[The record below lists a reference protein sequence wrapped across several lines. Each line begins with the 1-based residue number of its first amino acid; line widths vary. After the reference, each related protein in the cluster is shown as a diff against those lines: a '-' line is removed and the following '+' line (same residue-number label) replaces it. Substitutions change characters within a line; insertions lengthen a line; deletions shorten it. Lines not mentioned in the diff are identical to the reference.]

1 VSQRTPAID
10 LNSDM
15 GEGFGAWPPAADL
28 EILPLVSS
36 ANVACGFHASDP
48 RIMRRTVRLARE
60 HGVAVGAHPSFPDL
74 VGFGRRL
81 LAASPEEVA
90 DDVVYQVGALQGFCR
105 AEGVPLQHVKPHGAL
120 YNAAARDRA
129 LADAIALAVKSVDPG
144 LWLVCLAGSTLVQA
158 ARAAG
163 LRFVEEVFADRSYA
177 ADGTLL
183 SRRLPG
189 ALIADPAEAASRM
202 VRFAREGLLRAADG
216 TDLAIAAGTICV
228 HSDTPGAAALLRAI
242 RPALEAEGVAI
253 RSFAAA
259 SPPPSR

>member
-1 VSQRTPAID
+1 MSQRLQAVD
-10 LNSDM
+10 LNSDL
-15 GEGFGAWPPAADL
+15 GEGFGAWPPAVDR

-81 LAASPEEVA
+81 LAASPEEIA

-105 AEGVPLQHVKPHGAL
+105 AEGVALQHVKPHGAL

-129 LADAIALAVKSVDPG
+129 IADAIALAVKSVDPG
-144 LWLVCLAGSTLVQA
+144 LWLVCLAGSIMAEA
-158 ARAAG
+158 ARRAG
-163 LRFVEEVFADRSYA
+163 LRFVEEVFADRNYA

-183 SRRLPG
+183 SRRQPG
-189 ALIADPAEAASRM
+189 ALVADPAEAASRM
-202 VRFAREGLLRAADG
+202 ARFAREGRLRAADG
-216 TDLAIAAGTICV
+216 TDLAISAGTICV

-242 RPALEAEGVAI
+242 RPALAAEGVAI

-259 SPPPSR
+259 PLPSSP